1 MCQMGASSAAVL
13 LLDRA
18 GVLKSEPMV
27 WDKARKFMLLIFGFV
42 GVIFCNMKTIQHAN
56 VETFITFRSSTP
68 LVISICDFIFL
79 GRELP
84 NGRSWA
90 CLLGLLCGAVGYVM
104 TDAGFRV
111 EAYYWLA
118 AWYVCFTFD
127 TVYIKHVLDTV
138 KMTDWGRVYYTN
150 SLALGLLLLAF
161 PFVGEWSYLQYNVWT
176 MEQVVPLAL
185 SCLCGLGMSHATYML
200 RGAVSATAFTVVGI
214 MCKMLTVIINCA
226 IWDQH
231 ANSSGIG
238 FLMVCLMAGSFYQ
251 QSPKRKEFRG
261 TPGP

>member
-1 MCQMGASSAAVL
+1 M
-13 LLDRA
+13 
-18 GVLKSEPMV
+18 
-27 WDKARKFMLLIFGFV
+27 
-42 GVIFCNMKTIQHAN
+42 
-56 VETFITFRSSTP
+56 
-68 LVISICDFIFL
+68 
-79 GRELP
+79 
-84 NGRSWA
+84 
-90 CLLGLLCGAVGYVM
+90 
-104 TDAGFRV
+104 
-111 EAYYWLA
+111 
-118 AWYVCFTFD
+118 
-127 TVYIKHVLDTV
+127 
-138 KMTDWGRVYYTN
+138 
-150 SLALGLLLLAF
+150 
-161 PFVGEWSYLQYNVWT
+161 
-176 MEQVVPLAL
+176 VPLAL